1 MPKITFFLSFS
12 YECNYPSFNIYI
24 YLPLDIYSFLRRIR
38 NKHSLLTENQ
48 RGAKTMKER
57 LISQKEVAAWISK
70 GFVPGVTNTREITP
84 DGIYTSKFSKIFRRS
99 GRFVIS
105 GYAFDGSDI
114 EL

>member
-1 MPKITFFLSFS
+1 
-12 YECNYPSFNIYI
+12 
-24 YLPLDIYSFLRRIR
+24 
-38 NKHSLLTENQ
+38 
-48 RGAKTMKER
+48 MKER